1 MKVAGMEIIESL
13 AELESMQQQPALIM
27 FGGAQC
33 AVCASLK
40 PRIDLMLAAD
50 FPRLKFGWADC
61 QGAAGAACAQAG
73 VFSLPVVQLWFDG
86 KKHAEFAGVF
96 SLGRLRHAIE
106 RPYRMIFAPPAGPKP
121 DC

>member
-1 MKVAGMEIIESL
+1 MEIIESL

-27 FGGAQC
+27 YGGAQC

-73 VFSLPVVQLWFDG
+73 VFSLPVVQLWLYGD
-86 KKHAEFAGVF
+86 KHEEFAGGLF
-96 SLGRLRHAIE
+96 LGLLSDAVE
-106 RPYRMIFAPPAGPKP
+106 RPYRVILASIVGPAH
-121 DC
+121 